1 MTRDDTVPHQ
11 RYLRKL
17 KAYGVIGKLLEWIRD
32 FLSGRRQRVMVNGKL
47 SSWTDILSGIPQG
60 SVLGPI
66 LFVIFIND
74 LPDVV
79 SSTAIMFADDTKL
92 FREIRTMEDNDILQ
106 QDLDNLVEWS
116 NKWQLGFNETKC
128 KSLHLGS
135 SNQRLT
141 YQMNSPILEDTRN
154 ERDLGVYID
163 KELKFHDHVSKAVA
177 KASRLL

>member
-1 MTRDDTVPHQ
+1 M
-11 RYLRKL
+11 RKL
-17 KAYGVIGKLLEWIRD
+17 KAYDITGKVLEWIRD

-47 SSWTDILSGIPQG
+47 SSWIDILSGIPQG

-74 LPDVV
+74 LPDIA
-79 SSTAIMFADDTKL
+79 SSTADIFADDTKL
-92 FREIRTMEDNDILQ
+92 FRAIRIIEDHDVMQ

-116 NKWQLGFNETKC
+116 NKWQLGFKEAKC

-141 YQMNSPILEDTRN
+141 YQMNSELLEETRN
-154 ERDLGVYID
+154 ESDLGYI
-163 KELKFHDHVSKAVA
+163 LT
-177 KASRLL
+177 RN